1 VTLQLREIIRQDQL
15 GGMSSEAAKENI
27 AEGLVAPITAKN
39 DAPSPVK
46 ASKKSRSLSMG
57 PGALNV
63 PLKEDSGNRR
73 KVLTSTLVYSYEL
86 TYFTSLHLFR
96 L

>member
-1 VTLQLREIIRQDQL
+1 MPSISGFTTPPNHSDKAQLD
-15 GGMSSEAAKENI
+15 GMSSELEKENI
-27 AEGLVAPITAKN
+27 AEGLVAPTAAKN
-39 DAPSPVK
+39 DAPSSVK

-73 KVLTSTLVYSYEL
+73 KVLTSALVCDYIN
-86 TYFTSLHLFR
+86 
-96 L
+96 

>member
-1 VTLQLREIIRQDQL
+1 
-15 GGMSSEAAKENI
+15 MEADKENI
-27 AEGLVAPITAKN
+27 ADGLTVPKATVTL
-39 DAPSPVK
+39 PSPK
-46 ASKKSRSLSMG
+46 KGTKKSRSLSMG

-73 KVLTSTLVYSYEL
+73 KVRG
-86 TYFTSLHLFR
+86 SLNFKENSHLI